1 MKWVLTVLLLALP
14 GWGQQKLSLVPVKVQ
29 VQRGALLQL
38 DGGIV
43 DVKGGT
49 WFSTEEVIAM
59 GKDHADLRKQNET
72 YEAHVNDVPLKWVL
86 GTAGA
91 ALVVGIILGAAGARM
106 APR

>member
-1 MKWVLTVLLLALP
+1 VKFIVLFLLLALP
-14 GWGQQKLSLVPVKVQ
+14 TRGQQQVNVIPVV
-29 VQRGALLQL
+29 RGALLQV

-49 WFSTEEVIAM
+49 WFSTGEVIAM
-59 GKDHADLRKQNET
+59 GKDHADLRKQNED
-72 YEAHVNDVPLKWVL
+72 YEAHVADVPYKWIL

-91 ALVVGIILGAAGARM
+91 ALALGIILGAAGARM